1 MGEELSFVCFVKD
14 FTHSK
19 NKRGDSF
26 DVLSVEDVSGEHV
39 FYFFQEFYFKVKD
52 LDAVAM
58 VVLIREMV
66 QKQLYWLSAEF
77 KKLRR
82 GT

>member
-1 MGEELSFVCFVKD
+1 
-14 FTHSK
+14 
-19 NKRGDSF
+19 
-26 DVLSVEDVSGEHV
+26 
-39 FYFFQEFYFKVKD
+39 VKD
-52 LDAVAM
+52 LDAVAK